1 MSMSPHAP
9 AQNVLLTR
17 SDNAVVLR
25 AKVIDASLAY
35 VLPREADGGLG
46 SVRLTDW

>member
-1 MSMSPHAP
+1 
-9 AQNVLLTR
+9 VLLAR
-17 SDNAVVLR
+17 SGAVR

-46 SVRLTDW
+46 SAQLTDW